1 MDDTNP
7 RRAVAAAMLVS
18 ALLVAAPSAAKV
30 TAAEAGRLGAE
41 LTPLGAEKAGN
52 DAGTI
57 PAWEGG
63 IRKPPAGYR
72 PGERLVDPF
81 PDDKPLFTITADNFK
96 RYEANLT
103 PGQIAVLQRYPKTY
117 RMPVYQTRRTA
128 SLPPRIYE
136 RTIANATTAM
146 LTEDGNGVV
155 NAAEGVPFPIPA
167 NGLEA
172 IWNHLLRYRGKSVRT
187 TSGQAAPTADGSYV
201 MVQIR
206 EQVLWGYHQPGATT
220 ENIDNKLAYFLQE
233 VLSPP
238 RMAGTLVLV
247 HETLN
252 QAAEP
257 RKAWVYNPGQ
267 RRVRRAPNVGYDNPG
282 TASDGQRTN
291 DQADMYNGAP
301 DRYDWTLVGKRE
313 LYIPYNSYKLAS
325 DRYRFDDILKPGH
338 INPDM
343 TRYELHRV
351 WVVEARLRGGTRHIY
366 PRRTFYLDEDS
377 WQIAVVDQYD
387 ARGAIWRV
395 SQAYIVNHY
404 NVPVLWTTGFS
415 IYDLQNGRYLVKG
428 LTNEYGAPRFD
439 LPLSRSTFMPQAL
452 RRRGRR

>member
-1 MDDTNP
+1 MNV
-7 RRAVAAAMLVS
+7 RRTTTATVLVL
-18 ALLVAAPSAAKV
+18 ALIAAAPSAAKV
-30 TAAEAGRLGAE
+30 TATEAARLGAE
-41 LTPLGAEKAGN
+41 LTSLGAERAGN
-52 DAGTI
+52 ESGTI

-63 IRKPPAGYR
+63 ITEPPAGYR
-72 PGERLVDPF
+72 SGKRLVDPF
-81 PDDKPLFTITADNFK
+81 PDDKPLFTITADNF
-96 RYEANLT
+96 RQYEANLT
-103 PGQIAVLQRYPKTY
+103 PGQIAVIQRYPKTY

-136 RTIANATTAM
+136 RTIANAATAT
-146 LTEDGNGVV
+146 LTDDGNGVM
-155 NAAEGVPFPIPA
+155 NAAEGIPFPIPK

-172 IWNHLLRYRGKSVRT
+172 IWNHLLRYRGQSVRV
-187 TSGQAAPTADGSYV
+187 TSGQAAPTADGAYV

-206 EQVLWGYHQPGATT
+206 EQVLWGYQQPGATT

-233 VLSPP
+233 VLSPA
-238 RMAGTLVLV
+238 RLAGALILV

-267 RRVRRAPNVGYDNPG
+267 RRVRRAANIGYDNPG
-282 TASDGQRTN
+282 TGSDGQRTN

-313 LYIPYNSYKLAS
+313 IYIPYNSYKLAS
-325 DRYRFDDILKPGH
+325 DRHRFDDILKPGH
-338 INPDM
+338 INPDL

-351 WVVEARLRGGTRHIY
+351 WVVEARLKQGTRHIF

-387 ARGAIWRV
+387 ARGEMWRV

-404 NVPVLWTTGFS
+404 QVPVLWSTGMS

-428 LTNEYGAPRFD
+428 LTNEYAPARFD
-439 LPLSRSTFMPQAL
+439 LELNPSQFTPRAL

>member
-1 MDDTNP
+1 MKT
-7 RRAVAAAMLVS
+7 RWTITAAATVLALVAAAP
-18 ALLVAAPSAAKV
+18 AAARV
-30 TAAEAGRLGAE
+30 TAEEAARLGAD
-41 LTPLGAEKAGN
+41 LTPLGATRAGN
-52 DAGTI
+52 ESGTI

-63 IRKPPAGYR
+63 IKEPPAGYR
-72 PGERLVDPF
+72 PGKHLADPF
-81 PDDKPLFTITADNFK
+81 PDDKPLFTITADNYR
-96 RYEANLT
+96 RYEASLS
-103 PGQIAVLQRYPKTY
+103 PGQIAVLQRYPETY
-117 RMPVYQTRRTA
+117 RMPVYRTRRTA
-128 SLPPRIYE
+128 SLPQRIYD
-136 RTIANATTAM
+136 RSIANATTAM
-146 LTEDGNGVV
+146 LADDGNGVV
-155 NAAEGVPFPIPA
+155 KAAEGVPFPIPG

-172 IWNHLLRYRGKSVRT
+172 IWNHLLRYRGEAVRV
-187 TSGQAAPTADGSYV
+187 TSGQAAPTAVGAYV

-206 EQVLWGYHQPGATT
+206 EQVLWGYQQPGATT

-233 VLSPP
+233 VLSPA
-238 RMAGTLVLV
+238 RLAGTLVLV

-257 RKAWVYNPGQ
+257 RKAWIYNPGQ

-282 TASDGQRTN
+282 SGSDGQRTN

-301 DRYDWTLVGKRE
+301 DRYDWTLVGKQE

-325 DRYRFDDILKPGH
+325 DRYRFDEIVKPGH
-338 INPDM
+338 INPDL

-351 WVVEARLRGGTRHIY
+351 WVVEARLKQGTRHIF

-387 ARGAIWRV
+387 AYGEVWRV
-395 SQAYIVNHY
+395 SQAYILNHY
-404 NVPVLWTTGFS
+404 HVPVLWSTGMT

-428 LTNEYGAPRFD
+428 LTNEYEPARFD
-439 LPLSRSTFMPQAL
+439 VKLSPKSFTPQAL

>member
-1 MDDTNP
+1 MNV
-7 RRAVAAAMLVS
+7 RRTTTATVLVL
-18 ALLVAAPSAAKV
+18 ALIAAAPSAAKV
-30 TAAEAGRLGAE
+30 TATEAARLGAE
-41 LTPLGAEKAGN
+41 LTSLGAERAGN
-52 DAGTI
+52 ESGTI

-63 IRKPPAGYR
+63 ITEPPAGYR
-72 PGERLVDPF
+72 PGKRLVDPF
-81 PDDKPLFTITADNFK
+81 PDDKPLFTITADNF
-96 RYEANLT
+96 RQYEANLT
-103 PGQIAVLQRYPKTY
+103 PGQIAVLQRYPETY

-136 RTIANATTAM
+136 RTIANAATAT
-146 LTEDGNGVV
+146 LTDDGNGVM
-155 NAAEGVPFPIPA
+155 NAAEGIPFPIPK

-172 IWNHLLRYRGKSVRT
+172 IWNHLLRYRGQSVRV
-187 TSGQAAPTADGSYV
+187 TSGQAAPTADGAYV

-206 EQVLWGYHQPGATT
+206 EQVLWGYQQPGATT

-233 VLSPP
+233 VLSPA
-238 RMAGTLVLV
+238 RLAGALILV

-267 RRVRRAPNVGYDNPG
+267 RRVRRAANVGYDNPG
-282 TASDGQRTN
+282 TGSDGQRTN

-313 LYIPYNSYKLAS
+313 IYIPYNSYKLAS
-325 DRYRFDDILKPGH
+325 DRHRFDDILKPGH
-338 INPDM
+338 INPDL

-351 WVVEARLRGGTRHIY
+351 WVVEARLKQGTRHIF

-387 ARGAIWRV
+387 ARGEMWRV

-404 NVPVLWTTGFS
+404 QVPVLWSTGMS

-428 LTNEYGAPRFD
+428 LTNEYAPARFD
-439 LPLSRSTFMPQAL
+439 LELNPSQFTPRAL

>member
-1 MDDTNP
+1 MNV
-7 RRAVAAAMLVS
+7 RRTTTATVLVL
-18 ALLVAAPSAAKV
+18 ALIAAAPSAAKV
-30 TAAEAGRLGAE
+30 TATEAARLGAE
-41 LTPLGAEKAGN
+41 LTSLGAERAGN
-52 DAGTI
+52 ESGTI

-63 IRKPPAGYR
+63 ITEPPAGYR
-72 PGERLVDPF
+72 SGKRLVDPF
-81 PDDKPLFTITADNFK
+81 PDDKPLFTITADNF
-96 RYEANLT
+96 RQYEANLT
-103 PGQIAVLQRYPKTY
+103 PGQIAVIQRYPKTY

-128 SLPPRIYE
+128 SLPSRIYE
-136 RTIANATTAM
+136 RTIANAATAT
-146 LTEDGNGVV
+146 LTDDGNGVM
-155 NAAEGVPFPIPA
+155 NAAEGIPFPIPK

-172 IWNHLLRYRGKSVRT
+172 IWNHLLRYRGQSVRV
-187 TSGQAAPTADGSYV
+187 TSGQAAPTADGAYV

-206 EQVLWGYHQPGATT
+206 EQVLWGYQQPGATT

-233 VLSPP
+233 VLSPA
-238 RMAGTLVLV
+238 RLAGALILV

-267 RRVRRAPNVGYDNPG
+267 RRVRRAANVGYDNPG
-282 TASDGQRTN
+282 TGSDGQRTN

-313 LYIPYNSYKLAS
+313 IYIPYNSYKLAS
-325 DRYRFDDILKPGH
+325 DRHRFDDILKPGH
-338 INPDM
+338 INPDL

-351 WVVEARLRGGTRHIY
+351 WVVEARLKQGTRHIF

-387 ARGAIWRV
+387 ARGEMWRV
-395 SQAYIVNHY
+395 SQAYIINHY
-404 NVPVLWTTGFS
+404 QVPVLWSTGMS

-428 LTNEYGAPRFD
+428 LTNEYAPARFD
-439 LPLSRSTFMPQAL
+439 LELNPSQFTPRAL